1 MEQMTLHLLKDPI
14 NPLALQLLSAQPS
27 TQAAAPVVV
36 LLSSTDTPPALSKCT
51 VYHVAEKSNTQ
62 KNNCISY
69 DRLVA
74 MVFEAD
80 RVITW

>member
-1 MEQMTLHLLKDPI
+1 MESMTLHLLKDPI

-27 TQAAAPVVV
+27 TQAATPVVV

-51 VYHVAEKSNTQ
+51 IYRVAEKSPAQ
-62 KNNCISY
+62 QDDCISY

-74 MVFEAD
+74 MLFEAD